1 LNSSGDDKEFL
12 ENGLS
17 SQEVQSK
24 LAKYGYNE
32 TPTKKESF
40 LTSLGRRFWGIVPWM
55 LEATAVVTW
64 LLGKYVDTGVI
75 VFLLCFNAGM
85 SLWREGRAKTAMASL
100 KQRLRILSR
109 VKREGKWS
117 TIPARELVPGDLVR
131 VRAGDLLPADIRI
144 VKGNLGIDQST
155 LTGESVLVEKSAGEV
170 AYSGSSIKRGEATG
184 LVDATGLKTYF
195 GKTVSLLE
203 LAKPK
208 LHMEEVTVN
217 VTRRLA
223 MIVLAS
229 LLIVFVYALLT
240 GFPLAVLLPLAGVLL
255 VASVPVAMPT
265 MFTLN
270 MALGSLALAKQGV
283 LVMRLSASED
293 AALMDVLCADKTG
306 TITVN
311 KLFIEEEHPTN
322 GFSEGDV
329 LLYGALASNEANHD
343 PIDIAFLTAAADA
356 HTSLEGYSQTE
367 FVPFDPKT
375 RMTEATIE
383 KSGETFYVA
392 KGSFN
397 AICSSCKLSDEET
410 ADRSKYAE
418 ALSDRG
424 LRVIGVVRGD
434 RRDDLRLVGLVG
446 IADAVRGD
454 ARETL
459 KQVYSLGISV
469 KMLTGDSR
477 LIARNIS
484 QQVGLGDLVITK
496 TDIEEAEIQGKPLGQ
511 LIDESSC
518 IAEIYPEDKFKIVK
532 ALQGRGHVVGMTGD
546 GVNDAP
552 ALQQA
557 EVGIAVKNAT
567 DVAKDSASA
576 VLTNEG
582 LEEIVSMVKTGRTI
596 YQRIYSWALM
606 MITRKLHIVGYIV
619 TMLFLTHSFMLS
631 IMGTVLMLFLGD
643 FVSMSISTD
652 NVKFSLK
659 PDKFDISRMFTI
671 GGSLGLLGTIEGAIL
686 TLACL
691 SYFGLSG
698 NIDKIY
704 TFGFAYL
711 NIAGV
716 STILIVRERSHF
728 WRSRPSNFLAFT
740 VFGEIL
746 LVTLIA
752 TFGFLELAPL
762 GILPTITILGYSFLV
777 SFLINDPVKVYLTNN
792 YKRGTIRKSL

>member
-1 LNSSGDDKEFL
+1 MR
-12 ENGLS
+12 
-17 SQEVQSK
+17 
-24 LAKYGYNE
+24 
-32 TPTKKESF
+32 
-40 LTSLGRRFWGIVPWM
+40 LGKRFWGIIPWM
-55 LEATAVVTW
+55 LEATAVVTL

-75 VFLLCFNAGM
+75 VFLLFFNAGM
-85 SLWREGRAKTAMASL
+85 SLWREGRAKAAMAGL

-109 VKREGKWS
+109 VKRDGQWS

-131 VRAGDLLPADIRI
+131 VRAGDLLPADIKL
-144 VKGNLGIDQST
+144 VYGNLGVDQST
-155 LTGESVLVEKSAGEV
+155 LTGESVIVEKSAGEV

-208 LHMEEVTVN
+208 LHMEEVTVK

-240 GFPLAVLLPLAGVLL
+240 GFPFAVLLPLAGVLL

-270 MALGSLALAKQGV
+270 MALGSSALAKQGV
-283 LVMRLSASED
+283 LVTRLSASED

-306 TITVN
+306 TITMN

-343 PIDIAFLTAAADA
+343 PIDVAFLTAAVGANI
-356 HTSLEGYSQTE
+356 SLEGYSQTE

-375 RMTEATIE
+375 RMTEATIQR
-383 KSGETFYVA
+383 SGETFYVG
-392 KGSFN
+392 KGSFS
-397 AICSSCKLSDEET
+397 AICSSCKLSDEEI

-418 ALSDRG
+418 ALASRG
-424 LRVIGVVRGD
+424 LRVICVTKGD
-434 RRDDLRLVGLVG
+434 QRDDSHFVGLVG

-454 ARETL
+454 AYDTL
-459 KQVYSLGISV
+459 EQVRALGISV
-469 KMLTGDSR
+469 KMLTGDSKP
-477 LIARNIS
+477 IARNIA
-484 QQVGLGDLVITK
+484 QQVGLGDAVITK

-511 LIDESSC
+511 MIDDSSV
-518 IAEIYPEDKFKIVK
+518 IAEIYPEDKFTIVK
-532 ALQGRGHVVGMTGD
+532 ALQSRGHVVGMTGD

-567 DVAKDSASA
+567 DIAKDSASA

-582 LEEIVSMVKTGRTI
+582 LGEIVSMVKTGRTI

-606 MITRKLHIVGYIV
+606 MISRKLHIVGYIV
-619 TMLFLTHSFMLS
+619 VMLFLTHSFMLS

-652 NVKFSLK
+652 NVKSSMK
-659 PDKFDISRMFTI
+659 PDKFDVSRMFTI
-671 GGSLGLLGTIEGAIL
+671 GGSLGMLSTIEGAVL

-698 NIDKIY
+698 NVDKIY

-711 NIAGV
+711 NIAGI
-716 STILIVRERSHF
+716 STLLIVRERNRF
-728 WRSRPSNFLAFT
+728 WKTRPSNFFMAT
-740 VFGEIL
+740 VFLEIL
-746 LVTLIA
+746 FVTLIA
-752 TFGFLELAPL
+752 IFGFLELAPI
-762 GILPTITILGYSFLV
+762 GILPTLAILGYSFLV
-777 SFLINDPVKVYLTNN
+777 SFFINDPVKVYLTD
-792 YKRGTIRKSL
+792 KFKSSKSSTSPSL

>member
-1 LNSSGDDKEFL
+1 
-12 ENGLS
+12 
-17 SQEVQSK
+17 
-24 LAKYGYNE
+24 
-32 TPTKKESF
+32 
-40 LTSLGRRFWGIVPWM
+40 M
-55 LEATAVVTW
+55 
-64 LLGKYVDTGVI
+64 
-75 VFLLCFNAGM
+75 AG
-85 SLWREGRAKTAMASL
+85 L

-109 VKREGKWS
+109 VKRDGQWS
-117 TIPARELVPGDLVR
+117 TIPARELVLGDLVR
-131 VRAGDLLPADIRI
+131 VRAGDLLPADISI
-144 VKGNLGIDQST
+144 LDGNLGVDQST
-155 LTGESVLVEKSAGEV
+155 LTGESVIVEKSAGEV
-170 AYSGSSIKRGEATG
+170 AYSGSSIKRSEATG

-208 LHMEEVTVN
+208 LHMEEVTVK

-229 LLIVFVYALLT
+229 LLVVFVYALLT

-270 MALGSLALAKQGV
+270 MALGSSALAKQGV
-283 LVMRLSASED
+283 LVTRLSASED

-311 KLFIEEEHPTN
+311 KLFIEEEHPAN
-322 GFSEGDV
+322 GFSDGDV

-356 HTSLEGYSQTE
+356 HISLEGYSQTG

-375 RMTEATIE
+375 RMTEATIQ
-383 KSGETFYVA
+383 KSDKSFYVG

-397 AICSSCKLSDEET
+397 AICSSCRLSDEEV
-410 ADRSKYAE
+410 ADRSKFAE
-418 ALSDRG
+418 VLATRG
-424 LRVIGVVRGD
+424 LRVICVTKGD
-434 RRDDLRLVGLVG
+434 RRDNMEFVGLVG

-459 KQVYSLGISV
+459 EQVRVLGISV

-477 LIARNIS
+477 PIARNIA
-484 QQVGLGDLVITK
+484 QQVGLGDAVITK
-496 TDIEEAEIQGKPLGQ
+496 TDIEEAEIQERDIGSM
-511 LIDESSC
+511 IEESSS
-518 IAEIYPEDKFKIVK
+518 IAEIYPEDKFTIVK
-532 ALQGRGHVVGMTGD
+532 ALQERGHVVGMTGD

-567 DVAKDSASA
+567 DIAKDSASA
-576 VLTNEG
+576 VLTTEG
-582 LEEIVSMVKTGRTI
+582 LGEIVSMVKTGRTI

-606 MITRKLHIVGYIV
+606 MISRKLHIVGYIV
-619 TMLFLTHSFMLS
+619 VMFFLAHSFMLS

-652 NVKFSLK
+652 NVKSSMK
-659 PDKFDISRMFTI
+659 PDKFDVSKMFTL
-671 GGSLGLLGTIEGAIL
+671 GGSLGVLSTIEGAIL

-698 NIDKIY
+698 NVDKIY

-711 NIAGV
+711 NIAGI
-716 STILIVRERSHF
+716 STLLIVRERSRF
-728 WRSRPSNFLAFT
+728 WKTRPSNFFMAT
-740 VFGEIL
+740 VFLEIL
-746 LVTLIA
+746 FVSFISI
-752 TFGFLELAPL
+752 FGFLELAPL
-762 GILPTITILGYSFLV
+762 GLLPTLAILGYSFLV
-777 SFLINDPVKVYLTNN
+777 SFFINDPVKVYITD
-792 YKRGTIRKSL
+792 KFRGS

>member
-1 LNSSGDDKEFL
+1 MNSPNVENEFL

-17 SQEVQSK
+17 SQEAQSR

-40 LTSLGRRFWGIVPWM
+40 LMRLGKRFWGIVPWM
-55 LEATAVVTW
+55 LEVTAVVTL

-75 VFLLCFNAGM
+75 LFLLIFNAGM
-85 SLWREGRAKTAMASL
+85 SLWREGKAKAAMAGL

-109 VKREGKWS
+109 VRRDGQWS

-131 VRAGDLLPADIRI
+131 VRAGDLLPADIKI
-144 VKGNLGIDQST
+144 VDGNLGVDQST
-155 LTGESVLVEKSAGEV
+155 LTGESIIVEKSAGEV

-270 MALGSLALAKQGV
+270 MALGSSALAKQGV
-283 LVMRLSASED
+283 LVTRLSASED

-311 KLFIEEEHPTN
+311 KLFIEEEHPAN
-322 GFSEGDV
+322 GFTEADV

-343 PIDIAFLTAAADA
+343 PIDIAFLTAASDT
-356 HTSLEGYSQTE
+356 HISLEGYSQTD

-375 RMTEATIE
+375 RMTEATINR
-383 KSGETFYVA
+383 SGETFYVG

-397 AICSSCKLSDEET
+397 AICTECKLSEEEV

-418 ALSDRG
+418 ALAARG
-424 LRVIGVVRGD
+424 LRVICVTKGD
-434 RRDDLRLVGLVG
+434 RRDDLEFVGLVG
-446 IADAVRGD
+446 LADAVRDD
-454 ARETL
+454 ARDTL
-459 KQVYSLGISV
+459 EQVRGLGISV

-477 LIARNIS
+477 PIARNIA
-484 QQVGLGDLVITK
+484 QQVGLGDAVITK
-496 TDIEEAEIQGKPLGQ
+496 TDIEEAEIQEKDIGSM
-511 LIDESSC
+511 IEESSS
-518 IAEIYPEDKFKIVK
+518 IAEIYPEDKFTIVK
-532 ALQGRGHVVGMTGD
+532 ALQDRGHVVGMTGD

-552 ALQQA
+552 ALGQA

-567 DVAKDSASA
+567 DIAKDSASA

-582 LEEIVSMVKTGRTI
+582 LGEIVSMVKTGRTI

-606 MITRKLHIVGYIV
+606 MISRKLHIVGYIV
-619 TMLFLTHSFMLS
+619 VMLFLAHSFMLS

-652 NVKFSLK
+652 NVKSSMK
-659 PDKFDISRMFTI
+659 PDKFDVSNMFTL
-671 GGSLGLLGTIEGAIL
+671 GGSLGILSTIEGAVL

-698 NIDKIY
+698 NVDKIY

-711 NIAGV
+711 NIAGI
-716 STILIVRERSHF
+716 STLLIVRERGRF
-728 WRSRPSNFLAFT
+728 WKTRPSNFFIVT
-740 VFGEIL
+740 VFLEIL
-746 LVTLIA
+746 FVSFISI
-752 TFGFLELAPL
+752 FGFLELAPL
-762 GILPTITILGYSFLV
+762 GIPPTLAILGYSFLV
-777 SFLINDPVKVYLTNN
+777 SFLINDPVKVYLTD
-792 YKRGTIRKSL
+792 KFRRS